1 MVKIKTVVIYIRQI
15 YYINLLYTYIK
26 ILIPGDLVTEIQKN
40 ISYIYTTKNCLK
52 IRFSIH

>member
-1 MVKIKTVVIYIRQI
+1 MVKIKTVVIYIRPI